1 MKVVRHLH
9 TPSSRALTEIYAWV
23 CTEPDGSEGIIAAS
37 MPLDDGPGIMMMP
50 LVGGDLARMRSL
62 RHHAEQTRG
71 ATGWPVRL
79 MRFSTRT
86 TIEELP

>member
-1 MKVVRHLH
+1 VRVTRHFH
-9 TPSSRALTEIYAWV
+9 TPSSRALTELYAWV

-37 MPLDDGPGIMMMP
+37 MPAAGGAMMMP

-62 RHHAEQTRG
+62 RHWAEQTRRD
-71 ATGWPVRL
+71 TGWPVRL

-86 TIEELP
+86 TLEEL

>member
-1 MKVVRHLH
+1 MAEPVHRHFH

-23 CTEPDGSEGIIAAS
+23 CTEPDGSEGIIAAA
-37 MPLDDGPGIMMMP
+37 MPTEGGVMMMP

-62 RHHAEQTRG
+62 RHHAVETQR

-79 MRFSTRT
+79 MRFSTRST
-86 TIEELP
+86 LEEL